1 LPTEETG
8 GVVGQVSPETP
19 VIAQLPV
26 PVGAAPPVG
35 PVTVAVIVIV
45 EPRVGLALA
54 AREIVGVACE
64 TVMMFDGDA
73 DEDAV

>member
-1 LPTEETG
+1 M
-8 GVVGQVSPETP
+8 
-19 VIAQLPV
+19 AQLPL
-26 PVGAAPPVG
+26 PVGAAPPDG

-54 AREIVGVACE
+54 DREIEGVAWE
-64 TVMMFDGDA
+64 TVMIFDGDA